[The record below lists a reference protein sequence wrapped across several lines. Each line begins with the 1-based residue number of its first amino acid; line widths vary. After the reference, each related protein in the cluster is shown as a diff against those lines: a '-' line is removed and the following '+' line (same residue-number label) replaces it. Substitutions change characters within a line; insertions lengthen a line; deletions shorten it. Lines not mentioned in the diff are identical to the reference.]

1 MSALHAVI
9 LAGGKGTR
17 LRPFTITLPKPLVPI
32 GDESSVLEIVIRQLA
47 HQGFESAT
55 LAIGHFGE
63 LIEAYVGDGTQWGLA
78 VDYARE
84 VEPLGTMGPVV
95 QVADRLPEHFLV
107 LNGDTLTEMN
117 YARLLEAHAASGAPI
132 TVATAR
138 RETRVEFGVLDVED
152 GRVIGFREKPSIGY
166 TVAIGAYAL
175 SRATLQRYPSGEVLG
190 FDQLMRDLIDRG
202 EHPASHDFTGFWLDI
217 GRPEDYDR
225 ANVEFDAIRARLLP
239 DG

>member
-1 MSALHAVI
+1 MTAHHAVI

-55 LAIGHFGE
+55 LAIGHFAE
-63 LIEAYVGDGTQWGLA
+63 LIEAYVGDGSQWGMA
-78 VDYARE
+78 IDYARE
-84 VEPLGTMGPVV
+84 NEPLGTMGPVV

-117 YARLLEAHAASGAPI
+117 YARLLDAHAASDAPI

-152 GRVIGFREKPSIGY
+152 GRVTGFREKPSIGY
-166 TVAIGAYAL
+166 TVAIGAYAV
-175 SRATLQRYPSGEVLG
+175 SRATLQRYPSGAALG
-190 FDQLMRDLIDRG
+190 FDQLMRDLLDRG
-202 EHPASHDFTGFWLDI
+202 ERPASFDFSGFWLDI

-225 ANVEFDAIRARLLP
+225 ANVEFEAIRARLLP
-239 DG
+239 AG